1 MPERASSSDD
11 ARDVGRSS
19 PIPHLRRHEKALA
32 DVGGPTGPPQR
43 VKLRNRCRGAMDSQE
58 ILALALHLASMAR
71 MIGIGLMCIHNPCD
85 EIGRR
90 LMEEAL
96 RAQLPEKPRVR
107 DAVAVLESMP
117 EFRSALTRIV
127 VRMGTTDH
135 PLGKW
140 AVHHGAG
147 TNGGVPVARAAFDHG
162 IDTVFYIHI
171 DAGALRRLCQ

>member
-1 MPERASSSDD
+1 MQEEREPRVHAENYD
-11 ARDVGRSS
+11 
-19 PIPHLRRHEKALA
+19 HL
-32 DVGGPTGPPQR
+32 P
-43 VKLRNRCRGAMDSQE
+43 
-58 ILALALHLASMAR
+58 SMAR

-90 LMEEAL
+90 LMDEAL

-117 EFRSALTRIV
+117 EFRSALTHIV

-171 DAGALRRLCQ
+171 DAGALRRLWEAYGREGPRNLVVTGHVASDSIGINVLVRELRARGLRVDTYSGIVDV

>member
-1 MPERASSSDD
+1 MWMRRTSSS
-11 ARDVGRSS
+11 RKRTGTISSS
-19 PIPHLRRHEKALA
+19 PTTRR
-32 DVGGPTGPPQR
+32 
-43 VKLRNRCRGAMDSQE
+43 
-58 ILALALHLASMAR
+58 
-71 MIGIGLMCIHNPCD
+71 
-85 EIGRR
+85 
-90 LMEEAL
+90 
-96 RAQLPEKPRVR
+96 EKPRVR

-171 DAGALRRLCQ
+171 DAGALRRLWEAYD